1 VTTEPTLA
9 LIVDQLTAIRGELGR
24 LEAKLDAAT
33 GGGVTL
39 AFLAEGQRRMM
50 EELATLRADMTV
62 LTGIVMRLDA
72 GEQGRR
78 VELAGV
84 HEQQARLRR
93 RLDRLETVDAPLPSI
108 SLVDG
113 VE

>member
-1 VTTEPTLA
+1 MTTESILA
-9 LIVDQLTAIRGELGR
+9 AILGR
-24 LEAKLDAAT
+24 LDAIESKLGRLDAVEAKLDAAT

-39 AFLAEGQRRMM
+39 AFLAEGQRWML
-50 EELATLRADMTV
+50 EEIATLRADMTV

-72 GEQGRR
+72 SEQGRR

-93 RLDRLETVDAPLPSI
+93 RLDRLEADEAPQ
-108 SLVDG
+108 DG
-113 VE
+113 